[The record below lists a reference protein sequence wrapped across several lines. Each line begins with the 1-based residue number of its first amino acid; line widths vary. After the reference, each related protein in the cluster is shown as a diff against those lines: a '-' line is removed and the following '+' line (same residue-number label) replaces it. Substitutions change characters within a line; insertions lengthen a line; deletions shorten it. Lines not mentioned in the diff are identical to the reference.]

1 MNDEMRPRRSSGN
14 LVIWILL
21 VLAIIALAYFLLR
34 PGDTTIPET
43 KITQAVKP
51 VVQEPIA
58 EPEVA
63 PLQEYE
69 APQVVEVEPLP
80 ELNNSHSS
88 LLESLKSLGS
98 DGLFSL
104 LVTEELIRKF
114 VLAVNG
120 IQEGKVVYE
129 YRPVISPQPPF
140 VVESFNVIVD
150 GNEVTQERV
159 DNKNFARYE
168 PYVHVLALL
177 DTDATVNLYKRYYP
191 LLEEAF
197 RELGLKKKNFHSV
210 LIGAI
215 DNLLAAPDVQGDLL
229 LLRPKVFYQY
239 ADPAL
244 EKLPQ
249 THKLMIRMGPENS
262 RSVKAS
268 LRQLRA
274 KLIKV
279 N

>member
-1 MNDEMRPRRSSGN
+1 MNDNIGPKRASGH
-14 LVIWILL
+14 LIIWILL
-21 VLAIIALAYFLLR
+21 GLALAALIYFLLK
-34 PGDTTIPET
+34 PGDTHIPEPKVT
-43 KITQAVKP
+43 KPQ
-51 VVQEPIA
+51 VVEELTKA
-58 EPEVA
+58 PETP
-63 PLQEYE
+63 PLEEYE
-69 APQVVEVEPLP
+69 APQNVVAVEPLP
-80 ELNNSHSS
+80 ALNNSHAS
-88 LLESLKSLGS
+88 LIENLKSLGS
-98 DGLFSL
+98 EGLLSL
-104 LVTEELIRKF
+104 LVSEELIRKF

-129 YRPVISPQPPF
+129 YRPLVSPQAPF
-140 VVESFNVIVD
+140 LVESFSVMVD
-150 GNEVTQERV
+150 GNEVSQERI
-159 DNKNFARYE
+159 DNKNYARYE
-168 PYVHVLALL
+168 PYVHALALI
-177 DTDATVNLYKRYYP
+177 DVDATLNLYKRYYP

-215 DNLLAAPDVQGDLL
+215 DNILAAPDIQGDLL

-244 EKLPQ
+244 EQLPQ
-249 THKLMIRMGPENS
+249 THKLMLRMGPENA

-274 KLIKV
+274 RLISV

>member
-1 MNDEMRPRRSSGN
+1 MNDHYRPKRFSGS
-14 LVIWILL
+14 LIIWI
-21 VLAIIALAYFLLR
+21 VLALALIALAYFLFR
-34 PGDTTIPET
+34 PDTSIPEP
-43 KITQAVKP
+43 KVVKP
-51 VVQEPIA
+51 VQPLIKEEPKTV
-58 EPEVA
+58 ET
-63 PLQEYE
+63 PLVEFE
-69 APQVVEVEPLP
+69 APQAVTEVEPLP
-80 ELNNSHSS
+80 ELNSSHET
-88 LLESLKSLGS
+88 LLNNLKSLGS
-98 DGLFSL
+98 ENLLSL
-104 LVTEELIRKF
+104 LVSQELIRKF

-129 YRPVISPQPPF
+129 YRPVVSPAPPF
-140 VVESFNVIVD
+140 IVESFNVVVD
-150 GNEVTQERV
+150 GIEVTQERV
-159 DNKNFARYE
+159 SNKNFARYQ
-168 PYVHVLALL
+168 PYVHALALL

-249 THKLMIRMGPENS
+249 THKLMLRMGPENA
-262 RSVKAS
+262 RAVKAS

-274 KLIKV
+274 KLI
-279 N
+279 NAN

>member
-1 MNDEMRPRRSSGN
+1 MNDQAGPKRSSGN
-14 LVIWILL
+14 LIIWILL
-21 VLAIIALAYFLLR
+21 VLGLIAGAYFLFK
-34 PGDTTIPET
+34 PADTSIPEP
-43 KITQAVKP
+43 KITKP
-51 VVQEPIA
+51 VVIEEPVKA
-58 EPEVA
+58 PEVI

-69 APQVVEVEPLP
+69 APQNTVEAEPLP
-80 ELNNSHSS
+80 ALNNSHAS
-88 LLESLKSLGS
+88 LLENLKSLGS
-98 DGLFSL
+98 ESL
-104 LVTEELIRKF
+104 LGLLVSEELIRKF

-129 YRPVISPQPPF
+129 YRPVITPQAPF
-140 VVESFNVIVD
+140 VVESFNVMVD
-150 GNEVTQERV
+150 SNEVTQERI

-168 PYVHVLALL
+168 SYVRALALV
-177 DTDATVNLYKRYYP
+177 DPDATVNLYKRYYP

-197 RELGLKKKNFHSV
+197 REMGLKKKNFHSV

-215 DNLLAAPDVQGDLL
+215 DNILAAPDIQGDLL
-229 LLRPKVFYQY
+229 LLHPKVFYQF
-239 ADPAL
+239 ADPSL

-249 THKLMIRMGPENS
+249 THKLMLRMGPENA

-274 KLIKV
+274 RLIKV

>member
-1 MNDEMRPRRSSGN
+1 MNDEYRPKRSN
-14 LVIWILL
+14 TLIIAIVL
-21 VLAIIALAYFLLR
+21 VLVLIGLAYFLFK
-34 PGDTTIPET
+34 PDTSIPEPKAT
-43 KITQAVKP
+43 KP
-51 VVQEPIA
+51 VQPLVKEEPKVVEQPLA
-58 EPEVA
+58 EF
-63 PLQEYE
+63 E
-69 APQVVEVEPLP
+69 APKTATEVESLP
-80 ELNNSHSS
+80 ELNNSHEA
-88 LLESLKSLGS
+88 LLKNLKSLGS
-98 DGLFSL
+98 ENLLDL
-104 LVTEELIRKF
+104 LVTQELIRKF

-129 YRPVISPQPPF
+129 YRPVVSPAPPF
-140 VVESFNVIVD
+140 VVESFNVVVD
-150 GNEVTQERV
+150 GIEVTQERV
-159 DNKNFARYE
+159 SNKNFARYQA
-168 PYVHVLALL
+168 YVQALALL

-215 DNLLAAPDVQGDLL
+215 DNLLAAPDIQGDLL

-249 THKLMIRMGPENS
+249 THRLMLRMGPENA
-262 RSVKAS
+262 RGVKAS

-274 KLIKV
+274 QLINV

>member
-21 VLAIIALAYFLLR
+21 VLALIALAYFLLR

-43 KITQAVKP
+43 KITQEVKP
-51 VVQEPIA
+51 VVQEPVA

-69 APQVVEVEPLP
+69 APQTVEVEPLP
-80 ELNNSHSS
+80 ALNNSHES

-98 DGLFSL
+98 EGLFSL

-140 VVESFNVIVD
+140 VVESFNVMVD

-168 PYVHVLALL
+168 PYVHALALL
-177 DTDATVNLYKRYYP
+177 DTDATINLYKRYYP

-215 DNLLAAPDVQGDLL
+215 DNLLAAPDIQGDLL